1 MPLSRRGEEA
11 PSRDRPLLESPAAPF
26 ASVGGNGGG
35 GGREG
40 SLSPSSEVIV
50 RERERCYVLRVCG
63 EVGGGACARKKKAAE
78 RGGEGR
84 KERGELL
91 FFSAVERDKWNQQRQ
106 AAPLASH
113 PLRAHLCSLS
123 HPFEEKK
130 TAQVRFFLV
139 VPLLSSRSSCS
150 QRRTSSLPLAPRS
163 LRQRRR
169 ESESETA
176 TVLLSAD
183 QRHRRPRRCLHH
195 RPSFSRSLS
204 LSLSGPSLPELRSSF
219 ASRYATRPA
228 SKRLE
233 RRLSD
238 SGPPHAAKRSSSW
251 GRGNTRRAAGDGST
265 GTGFFFSAPLSSPP
279 PPPLPLAFSQGTRRI
294 PPVHG
299 LSRITGTGNRK
310 LTHKRPFSFLCVFH
324 QSKLFKTALPFF
336 RPLLF
341 RQKK

>member
-1 MPLSRRGEEA
+1 MSFFFLLLFSSFFSRCLLSSPVLFFLLLFSSFSLPLRFVLKTPTHLGDLDLDLDLDLERRRRCPRSSSSSLSSLVCRRRLPSPPPSRSSSSSPLRLPPPVPPPPPPRSPQRSRLRLRDRLWERSLPLSRRGEEA

-40 SLSPSSEVIV
+40 SLSPSSEVMV

-78 RGGEGR
+78 RGGERR

-91 FFSAVERDKWNQQRQ
+91 FFSAVEREKWNQQRQ

-169 ESESETA
+169 ESESA
-176 TVLLSAD
+176 LQGSPKLSF
-183 QRHRRPRRCLHH
+183 PRALGEE
-195 RPSFSRSLS
+195 RSD
-204 LSLSGPSLPELRSSF
+204 G
-219 ASRYATRPA
+219 
-228 SKRLE
+228 KRE
-233 RRLSD
+233 REKKKTKT
-238 SGPPHAAKRSSSW
+238 KR
-251 GRGNTRRAAGDGST
+251 
-265 GTGFFFSAPLSSPP
+265 
-279 PPPLPLAFSQGTRRI
+279 
-294 PPVHG
+294 
-299 LSRITGTGNRK
+299 
-310 LTHKRPFSFLCVFH
+310 
-324 QSKLFKTALPFF
+324 
-336 RPLLF
+336 
-341 RQKK
+341 